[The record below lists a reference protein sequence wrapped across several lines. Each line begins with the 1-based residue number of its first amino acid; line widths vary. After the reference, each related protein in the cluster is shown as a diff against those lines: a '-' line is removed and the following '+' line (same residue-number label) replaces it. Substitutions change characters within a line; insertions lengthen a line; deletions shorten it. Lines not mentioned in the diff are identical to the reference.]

1 MENELKNVEKNGMYY
16 FNIIWNNKWFIILFT
31 LIVTTSVGIY
41 SFKNLKN
48 QYKAT
53 VNLVPA
59 SNAPSDLAGGG
70 SVITSALKDFGLSKM
85 SGSSGDSYAYTVI
98 LDSRTIKDTIIKKYN
113 LAKEYNIPDTAMT
126 KVRMAF
132 DENKDISY
140 EKDGNYVISIWH
152 SNNKIAAEIANEYA
166 NLSNDLAQKLF
177 KEEATLN
184 LKYMEERV
192 ALIDS
197 NLALV
202 SAKLE
207 RFSKSKMLFSPT
219 DQAKAVSTSL
229 AELKAQKL
237 LAEMNSDIAKSNY
250 GANDPNTIKYKN
262 LANELDKT
270 VKKAENEPGFA
281 GNFAV
286 NSASEVTLQYFR
298 LYTEF
303 ETYSKVKAVLLPTVE
318 KYRLDLT
325 RNQKNLFVVDKA
337 IISEQKDKPKRSI
350 IVLGAFI
357 GSMVFSIL
365 VILTI
370 FTIRQFFANFKKY
383 RQSL

>member
-16 FNIIWNNKWFIILFT
+16 FNILWNNKWFIILFT

-59 SNAPSDLAGGG
+59 ANAPSDLAGGG

-85 SGSSGDSYAYTVI
+85 SGSSGESYAYTVI

-113 LAKEYNIPDTAMT
+113 LAKEYNIHDTAMT
-126 KVRMAF
+126 KIRMAF

-140 EKDGNYVISIWH
+140 EKDGNYFISIWH
-152 SNNKIAAEIANEYA
+152 SNNKIAAEIANEFA

-177 KEEATLN
+177 KEEASLN

-207 RFSKSKMLFSPT
+207 RFSKSKMIFSPT

-237 LAEMNSDIAKSNY
+237 LAEMNSDISKSNY
-250 GANDPNTIKYKN
+250 GANDPNTVKYKN
-262 LANELDKT
+262 LATELDKT

-286 NSASEVTLQYFR
+286 NSASEVTLQYYR

-325 RNQKNLFVVDKA
+325 RSQKNLFVVDKA
-337 IISEQKDKPKRSI
+337 IVSEQKDRPKRSI

-357 GSMVFSIL
+357 GSIVFSIL
-365 VILTI
+365 IVLTI